1 MERMRV
7 RGCDDVW
14 PCFMNRS
21 MNGEGGLIH
30 RTLADHDL
38 ALAVDEQ
45 QVRYAYPRKVS
56 AKGIDPEMIGP
67 FGVARGNVASEALC
81 KAMAGK
87 EAKRA
92 GQPFLTMTAFFC
104 QRPDREGV
112 IEPELARGRLAKGE
126 GGCIGESGAH
136 GRRSRVQAA
145 WRARDVSSRV
155 AGINSR
161 P

>member
-45 QVRYAYPRKVS
+45 QVRYAYPRKVP

-104 QRPDREGV
+104 GSAYLLALKWRRQVARLYGKESAHMSAVTEGAAFCLSPSRYEREYRALWARP
-112 IEPELARGRLAKGE
+112 A
-126 GGCIGESGAH
+126 
-136 GRRSRVQAA
+136 
-145 WRARDVSSRV
+145 
-155 AGINSR
+155 
-161 P
+161 